1 MITTGTATVT
11 LPTDDTILITREF
24 DAPPALV
31 WRAVTEPDLVRQW
44 WGAGMG
50 EMTVCEIDLRV
61 GGRWRYAQTAAS
73 SGDTVEFY
81 GEYLEL
87 EEPSKVVN
95 TEIFAPFPDSPTTC
109 TMTLTPS
116 ADGTRTTLQTH
127 VQHTTQEARDMH
139 VGSGMEGGLQKSF
152 DALERVAVGLGH

>member
-1 MITTGTATVT
+1 MISTGTASVT
-11 LPTDDTILITREF
+11 LPNDTQILITREF

-31 WRAVTEPDLVRQW
+31 WRTVTEPGLVRQW
-44 WGAGMG
+44 WGAGHG

-87 EEPSKVVN
+87 EEGAKIVN
-95 TEIFAPFPDSPTTC
+95 TEIFAPFPDNPTTC

-116 ADGTRTTLQTH
+116 ADGARTTLQTL
-127 VQHTTQEARDMH
+127 VQHTTQESRDMH
-139 VGSGMEGGLQKSF
+139 VNSGMEGGLQRSF
-152 DALERVAVGLGH
+152 DALERTAVALGQ